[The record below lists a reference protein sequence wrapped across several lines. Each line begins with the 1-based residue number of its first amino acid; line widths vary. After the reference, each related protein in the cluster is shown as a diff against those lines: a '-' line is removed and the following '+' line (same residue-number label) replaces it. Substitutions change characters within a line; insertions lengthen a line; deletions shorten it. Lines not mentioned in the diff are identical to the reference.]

1 MRKIES
7 LIRTGLKER
16 GFDCHS
22 VFTIPDE
29 EEPRILIAFSSRGKK
44 RLTENKVEN
53 VLNSLG
59 IGRFRAAGKFHRLS
73 SAFVHLEVMM
83 GARTESDVTRG
94 AE

>member
-7 LIRTGLKER
+7 LIRRRLKER

-29 EEPRILIAFSSRGKK
+29 DEPRIMIAFSSKSKR
-44 RLTENKVEN
+44 RLTENKVET

-59 IGRFRAAGKFHRLS
+59 IGRFRTTGKFHRLS
-73 SAFVHLEVMM
+73 SAFIHLEVMM
-83 GARTESDVTRG
+83 GARTEPDVTRG

>member
-7 LIRTGLKER
+7 LIKIGLKEH

-22 VFTIPDE
+22 VFAIPDE
-29 EEPRILIAFSSRGKK
+29 DEPRILIAFSSKSNR

-53 VLNSLG
+53 ILNSLG
-59 IGRFRAAGKFHRLS
+59 IGKFQTASKFHRLS
-73 SAFVHLEVMM
+73 SAFLHLEVIM
-83 GARTESDVTRG
+83 GARTESDMIMG